1 MTEPSEL
8 AALLL
13 QLTDLSGK
21 LAALD
26 QRQAGDTS
34 EIRAR
39 LAALA
44 ALAEALKGT
53 IADQAKILASLAG
66 IDETVA
72 ALADRLADSGPA
84 GAGGGYKPAPAP
96 RFWKLTGPDREQ
108 AISRLRS
115 WADQIYRPGYGSLAA
130 GLAPCWQNHPLCLY
144 GLDWLSEL
152 WSLLYLR
159 GDRTPAVLAGQA
171 EWQTRLMPAIA
182 DQMNRETRTCRDGHR
197 DPAESPASRA
207 LWASANSAVTA
218 PNGKA
223 GAGGQQP

>member
-130 GLAPCWQNHPLCLY
+130 GL
-144 GLDWLSEL
+144 G
-152 WSLLYLR
+152 
-159 GDRTPAVLAGQA
+159 AVLAEPPPVPVRPGLAQRA
-171 EWQTRLMPAIA
+171 MEPALPA
-182 DQMNRETRTCRDGHR
+182 RRPHPGSPGRPGRMA
-197 DPAESPASRA
+197 DPAHARYRRPDEPGNPH
-207 LWASANSAVTA
+207 L
-218 PNGKA
+218 P
-223 GAGGQQP
+223 